1 MLIKPMLTIGGLKI
15 LTQQSYEKSRQDFKV
30 IKIDYENTMMLGES
44 LPNSRE
50 LPLNDYVLEVLNQKY
65 GISKQRIIE
74 NIQILDQLGIK

>member
-1 MLIKPMLTIGGLKI
+1 MLTIGGLKI